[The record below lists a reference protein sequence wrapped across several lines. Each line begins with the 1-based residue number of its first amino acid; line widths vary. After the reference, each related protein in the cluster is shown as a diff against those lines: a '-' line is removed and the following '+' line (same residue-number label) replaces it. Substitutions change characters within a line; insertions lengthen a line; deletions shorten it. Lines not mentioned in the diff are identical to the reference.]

1 MVDLDAGLW
10 ALDGCRAAGRKRI
23 AAASEIDG
31 LRNWASRVGYHRDPM
46 WTFCRAVDNRCTSC
60 DTHAHQR
67 HQHPLQFFFYAF
79 PSFFFFS
86 IGLQSLAK
94 II

>member
-1 MVDLDAGLW
+1 
-10 ALDGCRAAGRKRI
+10 
-23 AAASEIDG
+23 
-31 LRNWASRVGYHRDPM
+31 M

-79 PSFFFFS
+79 PFFLFFS
-86 IGLQSLAK
+86 IGFYDFLN
-94 II
+94 